1 MVHSNI
7 TTSNHI
13 NSKSEICYL
22 QWTSTLNTRVSSL
35 DSPLFALHWYSP
47 AQCRV
52 MLRITRVSP
61 GRSVTVTISKI
72 CLQPHRKVGKGGG
85 GLKQTTGEEGLVI
98 RSVCCDWYWRII
110 CLSLKNGYVGSTL
123 VILSLV
129 SLNATKSDDYFHFT
143 TETVYNFL
151 LLYVI
156 CIIHN
161 KWVWRGENIARIL
174 KWKYVIQTVQTTCMY
189 DNSKQRYAFRRWKQN
204 DISFVIIILKN
215 I

>member
-7 TTSNHI
+7 TTFNHI

-61 GRSVTVTISKI
+61 GKSVTETISKL
-72 CLQPHRKVGKGGG
+72 CLQPHRKVGKGGV
-85 GLKQTTGEEGLVI
+85 LSR

-161 KWVWRGENIARIL
+161 KWVWRGKNIARIL

-189 DNSKQRYAFRRWKQN
+189 NNSKQRYAFRRWKQN
-204 DISFVIIILKN
+204 DISFIIIILKN

>member
-7 TTSNHI
+7 TTFNHI

-61 GRSVTVTISKI
+61 GKSVTETISKL

-85 GLKQTTGEEGLVI
+85 VLSR

-161 KWVWRGENIARIL
+161 KWVWRGKNIARIL

-189 DNSKQRYAFRRWKQN
+189 NNSKQRYAFRRWKQN
-204 DISFVIIILKN
+204 DISFIIIIFKN

>member
-1 MVHSNI
+1 MVHTNI

-61 GRSVTVTISKI
+61 GRSVTETISKI

-98 RSVCCDWYWRII
+98 RNVCCD
-110 CLSLKNGYVGSTL
+110 
-123 VILSLV
+123 
-129 SLNATKSDDYFHFT
+129 
-143 TETVYNFL
+143 
-151 LLYVI
+151 
-156 CIIHN
+156 
-161 KWVWRGENIARIL
+161 
-174 KWKYVIQTVQTTCMY
+174 
-189 DNSKQRYAFRRWKQN
+189 
-204 DISFVIIILKN
+204 
-215 I
+215 